1 MRRTGLGRYL
11 RGLGSYA
18 AVDQVDH
25 AIQRSCIGR
34 IVSLLTLLFILLFGC
49 SYLLIGLVLSRTRL
63 GDLASDA
70 LSKVLVVGFVV
81 GLLLCII
88 VAGLIGNW
96 LRRLIWSSLRRRH
109 HRRIGT

>member
-1 MRRTGLGRYL
+1 MRRTRLGTYL
-11 RGLGSYA
+11 RRLGTYT

-34 IVSLLTLLFILLFGC
+34 ITSLLTLLFILFFGC
-49 SYLLIGLVLSRTRL
+49 SYLLVGLLLSRTGL
-63 GDLASDA
+63 GDLLSGA
-70 LSKVLVVGFVV
+70 LSKALVVGFVV

-96 LRRLIWSSLRRRH
+96 LRHLVWHALRRRH
-109 HRRIGT
+109 HRRMRP

>member
-1 MRRTGLGRYL
+1 LGP
-11 RGLGSYA
+11 YA

-49 SYLLIGLVLSRTRL
+49 SYLLIGLLLARSGL
-63 GDLASDA
+63 GDLASGSLIKA
-70 LSKVLVVGFVV
+70 LVIGFVV

-88 VAGLIGNW
+88 VAGLVGNW
-96 LRRLIWSSLRRRH
+96 LRRLIWRALRRRH
-109 HRRIGT
+109 HGRMRL